1 MKPETIYKIIGVI
14 WGTLLG
20 VFTGFTVSMA
30 VFNVLWAVYTGDS
43 TGQEGILTSAK
54 STGLVIIGLFG
65 IAGLSAGHYLTGQS
79 YLESKKKRVKIERK
93 KLSRL
98 LLFTVCYSIVS
109 VAPAVYF
116 YNSQLNINELR
127 QRRLE
132 LRSINNLDSFIKDRL
147 KISRVDPL
155 MWKDGTGFDLKL
167 VIVGKDAGD
176 YLLKTI
182 VYEQKKKQMLFAYTE
197 TAMFDSKTTLK
208 IIPVRYSAV
217 ISAFLETVSGK
228 KLKFPLKE
236 KLGIIV
242 TLEPLLDTKA
252 KPGYYYNALRDV
264 KYLELPLV
272 INTK

>member
-98 LLFTVCYSIVS
+98 LLFTVCFSIVS
-109 VAPAVYF
+109 VALAVYF

-176 YLLKTI
+176 YLLMRI
-182 VYEQKKKQMLFAYTE
+182 DYVGGGA
-197 TAMFDSKTTLK
+197 
-208 IIPVRYSAV
+208 
-217 ISAFLETVSGK
+217 
-228 KLKFPLKE
+228 
-236 KLGIIV
+236 
-242 TLEPLLDTKA
+242 
-252 KPGYYYNALRDV
+252 
-264 KYLELPLV
+264 
-272 INTK
+272 